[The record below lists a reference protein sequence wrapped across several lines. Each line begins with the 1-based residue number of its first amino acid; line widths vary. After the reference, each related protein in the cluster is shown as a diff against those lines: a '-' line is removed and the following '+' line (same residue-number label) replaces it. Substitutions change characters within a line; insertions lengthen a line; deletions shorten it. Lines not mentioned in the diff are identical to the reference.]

1 MPFSSRSTQALPTL
15 GLCLSLGLLSTAAQ
29 AQSATSPADK
39 DVTQLDRVVVKA
51 EQELKQTLGAS
62 TITAQDIQKSPPA
75 TDVSEIIRTMPG
87 VNLTGNSSSGQRGNN
102 RQIDIRG
109 MGPENTLILIDGKPV
124 SSRGS
129 VRFGWRGERDTRGDT
144 NWVPPEQIERIEVL
158 PGPAAARY
166 GNGAAG
172 GVVNIITKPPADKLS
187 GSVSVYGNL
196 PEHSDEGSTS
206 RTTFSLTGP
215 ISDSLDFRLGG
226 SMANFQGDAYDIN
239 QDHASLRGGSN
250 KGTFPAGREGFK
262 SRDVNGVLS
271 WKPAAGHKIDF
282 EAGYGRQGNIYVGDT
297 QNTNTN
303 DMVKRELG
311 GETNRVYRQAY
322 SITHNGDWNADT
334 HTLSYLQYEQSR
346 NTRLLEGLA
355 GGTEGAFNDPANP
368 KVNDGGYG
376 DIDLRT
382 LTAHTE
388 LNRRLSWGGIEQMG
402 TFGLE
407 WVRQDL
413 EDQASDLAAR
423 NSPSAKM
430 PKVPFAYNP
439 KVHANIYS
447 VFAEDNLYVGDRWT
461 VTPGLRFDHHSIQGS
476 NWSPSLNLSYMV
488 NDQWTV
494 KAGIA
499 RAYKAPNLYQSN
511 AGYLLYSAGNGCWG
525 NAPGGTEGC
534 FLLGNPDLKA
544 ETSINKELGVEFR
557 SPDGLGASLTYFHN
571 DYRDKIEAGR
581 TAIDSFVGSTKLKQN
596 VFQWENIPRAVVQ
609 GIEGN
614 LTWPFAQ
621 DWLWSTNFT
630 YMIESENKETGEH
643 LSTIPEYTINSA
655 LDWSVTSVWS
665 LRAKATV
672 YGEQE
677 GPKYD
682 YYGQPLTGSAT
693 DKIPPYAVFGLSTQY
708 KVNKH
713 LRVTAGVDNVFDKR
727 IFRRG
732 NAIGVNMDNANY
744 IYGAGAYTYNQPG
757 RSFFM
762 EVTSSF

>member
-1 MPFSSRSTQALPTL
+1 MTLSKAQGRALPHIGLLVAL
-15 GLCLSLGLLSTAAQ
+15 GLAAPAG
-29 AQSATSPADK
+29 AQSSDGVA
-39 DVTQLDRVVVKA
+39 QLDRVVVKA
-51 EQELKQTLGAS
+51 EQELKQTPGAS
-62 TITAQDIQKSPPA
+62 TITAADIQKSPPA
-75 TDVSEIIRTMPG
+75 NDVSEIIRTMPG

-144 NWVPPEQIERIEVL
+144 NWVPPEAIERIEVL
-158 PGPAAARY
+158 RGPAAARY

-172 GVVNIITKPPADKLS
+172 GVVNIITKPAPDKLS
-187 GSVSVYGNL
+187 GSVSVYANS
-196 PEHSDEGSTS
+196 PEHSDEGSTA
-206 RTTFSLTGP
+206 RTTFNLAGP
-215 ISDSLDFRLGG
+215 ISDSLDFRLTG
-226 SMANFQGDAYDIN
+226 SAANFQGDAWDIN
-239 QDHASLRGGSN
+239 EGHQSFRGKNNSD
-250 KGTFPAGREGFK
+250 TFPAGREGFK
-262 SRDVNGVLS
+262 NRDLSGVLS

-282 EAGYGRQGNIYVGDT
+282 EASYGREGNIYVGDT
-297 QNTNTN
+297 QNTNT
-303 DMVKRELG
+303 DKTGYVKSSLG
-311 GETNRVYRQAY
+311 GETNRIYRQAY
-322 SITHNGDWNADT
+322 SITHNGDWNSDT
-334 HTLSYLQYEQSR
+334 HTLSYLQYEQTR
-346 NTRLLEGLA
+346 NARILEGLA
-355 GGTEGAFNDPANP
+355 GGTEGLFT
-368 KVNDGGYG
+368 GHEFG
-376 DIDLRT
+376 DINLRT

-388 LNRRLSWGGIEQMG
+388 MNRRLNWGGIDQMG

-413 EDQASDLAAR
+413 EDKASNLASR
-423 NSPSAKM
+423 NPAAPPKM
-430 PKVPFAYNP
+430 PEVPFAYNP

-447 VFAEDNLYVGDRWT
+447 VFAEDNLYIGDHWT
-461 VTPGLRFDHHSIQGS
+461 VTPGLRFDHHSLQGN

-488 NDQWTV
+488 DEQWTV

-511 AGYLLYSAGNGCWG
+511 SGYVLYSAGNGCWG
-525 NAPGGTEGC
+525 NSGATGEPGC
-534 FLLGNPDLKA
+534 FLRGNSDLKA
-544 ETSINKELGVEFR
+544 ETSINKELGIEFR

-581 TAIDSFVGSTKLKQN
+581 APIGSVGANN
-596 VFQWENIPRAVVQ
+596 VYQWENIPRAVVQ
-609 GIEGN
+609 GLEGN
-614 LTWPFAQ
+614 LTWPFAR

-630 YMIESENKETGEH
+630 YMIESKNKETGEH

-655 LDWSVTSVWS
+655 LDWTVTPAWS

-693 DKIPPYAVFGLSTQY
+693 DKIPPCALFGLSTQY

-732 NAIGVNMDNANY
+732 NAIGVNLDKPDNA

-757 RSFFM
+757 RAFFL

>member
-1 MPFSSRSTQALPTL
+1 MSASQVQGRALPPISLLIAL
-15 GLCLSLGLLSTAAQ
+15 GLAAAPAG
-29 AQSATSPADK
+29 AQSADGVA
-39 DVTQLDRVVVKA
+39 QLDRVVVKA
-51 EQELKQTLGAS
+51 EQELKQTPGAS
-62 TITAQDIQKSPPA
+62 TITSEDIQKSPPA

-158 PGPAAARY
+158 RGPAAARY

-172 GVVNIITKPPADKLS
+172 GVVNIITKPAPDTLS
-187 GSVSVYGNL
+187 GSVSVYANA
-196 PEHSDEGSTS
+196 PEHSDEGSTA
-206 RTTFSLTGP
+206 RTTFSLAGP
-215 ISDSLDFRLGG
+215 ISDTLGFRLNG
-226 SMANFQGDAYDIN
+226 SAANFQGDAYDIN
-239 QDHASLRGGSN
+239 EGHESYRGPVGN
-250 KGTFPAGREGFK
+250 VGTFPAGREGFK
-262 SRDVNGVLS
+262 NRDISGVLS
-271 WKPAAGHKIDF
+271 WKPVAGHTIDF
-282 EAGYGRQGNIYVGDT
+282 EASYGRQGNIYVGDT
-297 QNTNTN
+297 QNTNRDKTGYVLAN
-303 DMVKRELG
+303 LG
-311 GETNRVYRQAY
+311 GETNRIYRQAY

-334 HTLSYLQYEQSR
+334 HTLSYLQYEQTR
-346 NTRLLEGLA
+346 NTRTLEGLA
-355 GGTEGAFNDPANP
+355 GGTEGMFAGQEF
-368 KVNDGGYG
+368 G
-376 DIDLRT
+376 DINLRT

-388 LNRRLSWGGIEQMG
+388 LSRRLNWGGIDQMG

-413 EDQASDLAAR
+413 EDYSSDLASR
-423 NSPSAKM
+423 NLPNAKM
-430 PKVPFAYNP
+430 PTVPFAYSP
-439 KVHANIYS
+439 KAHANIYS
-447 VFAEDNLYVGDRWT
+447 VFAEDNLYIGDRWT
-461 VTPGLRFDHHSIQGS
+461 VTPGLRFDHHSLQGN
-476 NWSPSLNLSYMV
+476 NWSPALNLAYMI
-488 NDQWTV
+488 NEQWTV

-511 AGYLLYSAGNGCWG
+511 SGYALYSDGNGCWG
-525 NAPGGTEGC
+525 NTKSGDPAC
-534 FLLGNPDLKA
+534 FLLGNSDLKA
-544 ETSINKELGVEFR
+544 ETSINKELGIEFR

-581 TAIDSFVGSTKLKQN
+581 TPIASFTNSLGKSTG

-630 YMIESENKETGEH
+630 YMIESKNKETGEH
-643 LSTIPEYTINSA
+643 LSTIPEYTINST
-655 LDWSVTSVWS
+655 LDWQVTPAWS

-693 DKIPPYAVFGLSTQY
+693 DKIPPYALFGLSTQY

-713 LRVTAGVDNVFDKR
+713 FRVTAGVDNVFDKR

-732 NAIGVNMDNANY
+732 NAIGVNLGTPNA

-757 RSFFM
+757 RTFFM

>member
-1 MPFSSRSTQALPTL
+1 MSASQVQGRALPPISLLIAL
-15 GLCLSLGLLSTAAQ
+15 GLAAAPAG
-29 AQSATSPADK
+29 AQSADGVA
-39 DVTQLDRVVVKA
+39 QLDRVVVKA
-51 EQELKQTLGAS
+51 EQELKQTPGAS
-62 TITAQDIQKSPPA
+62 TITAEDIQKSPPA

-124 SSRGS
+124 SSRNS

-158 PGPAAARY
+158 RGPAAARY

-172 GVVNIITKPPADKLS
+172 GVVNIITKPAPDTLS
-187 GSVSVYGNL
+187 GSVSVYANA
-196 PEHSDEGSTS
+196 PEHSDEGSTA
-206 RTTFSLTGP
+206 RTTFSLAGP
-215 ISDSLDFRLGG
+215 ISERLDFRLYG
-226 SMANFQGDAYDIN
+226 SAANFQGDAWDIN
-239 QDHASLRGGSN
+239 DGHQSARGGQHKDS
-250 KGTFPAGREGFK
+250 FPAGREGFK
-262 SRDVNGVLS
+262 NRDVNGVLS

-282 EAGYGRQGNIYVGDT
+282 EAGYGRQGNVYVGDT

-311 GETNRVYRQAY
+311 SETNRTYRQAY
-322 SITHNGDWNADT
+322 SLTHSGDWNADT
-334 HTLSYLQYEQSR
+334 HTLSYLQYERTR

-355 GGTEGAFNDPANP
+355 GGTEGAFNDPTNP

-376 DIDLRT
+376 DINLRT

-388 LNRRLSWGGIEQMG
+388 LNRRLNWGGIEQMG

-413 EDQASDLAAR
+413 EDYSSDLKKR
-423 NSPSAKM
+423 NLQAQVPAPEVAYQAKT
-430 PKVPFAYNP
+430 
-439 KVHANIYS
+439 HANIYS
-447 VFAEDNLYVGDRWT
+447 IFAEDNLYIGDHWT
-461 VTPGLRFDHHSIQGS
+461 VTPGLRFDHHSLQGN
-476 NWSPSLNLSYMV
+476 NWSPALNLSYMV

-511 AGYLLYSAGNGCWG
+511 SGYALYSAGNGCWG
-525 NAPGGTEGC
+525 NPAGGGNGC
-534 FLLGNPDLKA
+534 FLMGNPDLKA
-544 ETSINKELGVEFR
+544 ETSLNKELGIEFR
-557 SPDGLGASLTYFHN
+557 SPEGLGASLTYFHN

-581 TAIDSFVGSTKLKQN
+581 SPVSSFVAGGKVQN

-630 YMIESENKETGEH
+630 YMIESKNKDTGEH
-643 LSTIPEYTINSA
+643 LSTIPEYTINST
-655 LDWSVTSVWS
+655 LDWQVTPAWS

-682 YYGQPLTGSAT
+682 YYGHPLTGSAT
-693 DKIPPYAVFGLSTQY
+693 DKIPPYALFGLSTQY

-713 LRVTAGVDNVFDKR
+713 FRVTAGVDNVFDKR
-727 IFRRG
+727 IFRAG
-732 NAIGVNMDNANY
+732 NAIGVNLTGPQSANY
-744 IYGAGAYTYNQPG
+744 IHGAGAYTYNQPG
-757 RSFFM
+757 RTFFM

>member
-1 MPFSSRSTQALPTL
+1 MSASKVQGRALQP
-15 GLCLSLGLLSTAAQ
+15 LGLLIALGLVASPAG
-29 AQSATSPADK
+29 AQSSDG
-39 DVTQLDRVVVKA
+39 VTQLDRVVVKA
-51 EQELKQTLGAS
+51 EQELKQTPGAS
-62 TITAQDIQKSPPA
+62 TITAEDIQKSPPA

-158 PGPAAARY
+158 RGPAAARY

-172 GVVNIITKPPADKLS
+172 GVVNIITKPIADKLT

-196 PEHSDEGSTS
+196 PEHSDEGSTA
-206 RTTFSLTGP
+206 RTTFSLAGP
-215 ISDSLDFRLGG
+215 ISDTLGFRLNG
-226 SMANFQGDAYDIN
+226 SAANFQGDAYDIN
-239 QDHASLRGGSN
+239 EGHESLRKGGN
-250 KGTFPAGREGFK
+250 EGTFPAGREGFK
-262 SRDVNGVLS
+262 NRDVSGVLS

-282 EAGYGRQGNIYVGDT
+282 EASYGRQGNIYVGDT
-297 QNTNTN
+297 QNTNT
-303 DMVKRELG
+303 DKKTGYVKSSLG
-311 GETNRVYRQAY
+311 GETNRIYRQAY
-322 SITHNGDWNADT
+322 SITHSGDWSADT
-334 HTLSYLQYEQSR
+334 HTLSYLQYEQTR
-346 NTRLLEGLA
+346 NTRTLEGLA
-355 GGTEGAFNDPANP
+355 GGTEGLFTGQDF
-368 KVNDGGYG
+368 G

-388 LNRRLSWGGIEQMG
+388 LNRRLDWGGVDQMG

-413 EDQASDLAAR
+413 EDNASDLADR
-423 NSPSAKM
+423 NPAGGKM
-430 PKVPFAYNP
+430 PAVPFSYTP
-439 KVHANIYS
+439 KVHADIFS
-447 VFAEDNLYVGDRWT
+447 VFAEDNLYIGDRWT
-461 VTPGLRFDHHSIQGS
+461 VTPGLRFDHHSLQGN
-476 NWSPSLNLSYMV
+476 NWSPALNLSYMV

-511 AGYLLYSAGNGCWG
+511 SGYVLYSAGNGCWG
-525 NAPGGTEGC
+525 NPPGGTTGC
-534 FLLGNPDLKA
+534 YLLGNSDLKA
-544 ETSINKELGVEFR
+544 ETSINKELGIEFR

-581 TAIDSFVGSTKLKQN
+581 SPAYSFVAGGKPYN

-614 LTWPFAQ
+614 LTWPFEQ

-630 YMIESENKETGEH
+630 YMIESKNKETGEH
-643 LSTIPEYTINSA
+643 LSTIPEYTINST
-655 LDWSVTSVWS
+655 LDWSVTPAWS

-693 DKIPPYAVFGLSTQY
+693 DKIPPYALFGLSTQY

-713 LRVTAGVDNVFDKR
+713 FRVTAGVDNLFDKR

-732 NAIGVNMDNANY
+732 NAIGVNIGTGQD

-757 RSFFM
+757 RTFFM

>member
-1 MPFSSRSTQALPTL
+1 MPPIGLLIAL
-15 GLCLSLGLLSTAAQ
+15 GLAASPAG
-29 AQSATSPADK
+29 AQSSDGVA
-39 DVTQLDRVVVKA
+39 QLDRVVVKA
-51 EQELKQTLGAS
+51 EQELKQTPGAS
-62 TITAQDIQKSPPA
+62 TITSEDIQKSPPA

-158 PGPAAARY
+158 RGPAAARY

-172 GVVNIITKPPADKLS
+172 GVVNIITKPIADKLS
-187 GSVSVYGNL
+187 GSVTAYGNL
-196 PEHSDEGSTS
+196 PEHSDEGSTA

-215 ISDSLDFRLGG
+215 ISDSLGFRLNG

-239 QDHASLRGGSN
+239 EGHASSRGGQN
-250 KGTFPAGREGFK
+250 KDTFPSGREGFK
-262 SRDVNGVLS
+262 NRDINGVLS

-282 EAGYGRQGNIYVGDT
+282 EASYGRQGNIYVGDT
-297 QNTNTN
+297 QNTNSN
-303 DMVKRELG
+303 PMVKRELG

-334 HTLSYLQYEQSR
+334 HTLSYLQYEQTR

-355 GGTEGAFNDPANP
+355 GGTEGAFNDPTNAAV
-368 KVNDGGYG
+368 KDGGYG
-376 DIDLRT
+376 DINLRT

-388 LNRRLSWGGIEQMG
+388 LSRRLNWGGIDQMG

-413 EDQASDLAAR
+413 EDYSSDLASR
-423 NSPSAKM
+423 NLPNSKM
-430 PKVPFAYNP
+430 PKVPFAYSP
-439 KVHANIYS
+439 KAHASIYS
-447 VFAEDNLYVGDRWT
+447 LFAEDNLYIGERWT
-461 VTPGLRFDHHSIQGS
+461 VTPGLRFDHHSLQGN
-476 NWSPSLNLSYMV
+476 NWSPALNLSYMV
-488 NDQWTV
+488 NEQWTV

-511 AGYLLYSAGNGCWG
+511 SGYLLYSAGNGCWG
-525 NAPGGTEGC
+525 NAPGSDNGC
-534 FLLGNPDLKA
+534 FLLGNSDLKA
-544 ETSINKELGVEFR
+544 ETSINKELGIEFR
-557 SPDGLGASLTYFHN
+557 SPEGLGASLTYFHN

-581 TAIDSFVGSTKLKQN
+581 APIDSFTNSIGKYTN

-621 DWLWSTNFT
+621 DWLWSTN
-630 YMIESENKETGEH
+630 
-643 LSTIPEYTINSA
+643 
-655 LDWSVTSVWS
+655 
-665 LRAKATV
+665 
-672 YGEQE
+672 
-677 GPKYD
+677 
-682 YYGQPLTGSAT
+682 
-693 DKIPPYAVFGLSTQY
+693 
-708 KVNKH
+708 
-713 LRVTAGVDNVFDKR
+713 
-727 IFRRG
+727 
-732 NAIGVNMDNANY
+732 
-744 IYGAGAYTYNQPG
+744 
-757 RSFFM
+757 
-762 EVTSSF
+762 

>member
-1 MPFSSRSTQALPTL
+1 MPASKLQGHVLTPL
-15 GLCLSLGLLSTAAQ
+15 GVLMAIGLTSAAPVGAQTADGVA
-29 AQSATSPADK
+29 
-39 DVTQLDRVVVKA
+39 QLDRVVVNA
-51 EQELKQTLGAS
+51 EQELKQTPGAS
-62 TITAQDIQKSPPA
+62 TITAEDIQKSPPA

-144 NWVPPEQIERIEVL
+144 NWVAPELIERIEVL
-158 PGPAAARY
+158 RGPAAARY

-172 GVVNIITKPPADKLS
+172 GVVNIITKSAPDTLT
-187 GSVSVYGNL
+187 GSLTVYGNA
-196 PEHSDEGSTS
+196 PQHSDEGSTA
-206 RTTFSLTGP
+206 RTTFSLAGP
-215 ISDSLDFRLGG
+215 ISDRLSFRLSG
-226 SMANFQGDAYDIN
+226 SAANFQGDAWDIN
-239 QDHASLRGGSN
+239 DGHQSTRGGQHA
-250 KGTFPAGREGFK
+250 GTFPAGREGFK
-262 SRDVNGVLS
+262 NRDIDGVFS
-271 WKPAAGHKIDF
+271 WKPAAGHTIDF
-282 EAGYGRQGNIYVGDT
+282 GASYGRQGNIYVGDT

-303 DMVKRELG
+303 PTVKSQLG

-322 SITHNGDWNADT
+322 SITHRGAWNAET
-334 HTLSYLQYEQSR
+334 NTLSYLQYEQTR
-346 NTRLLEGLA
+346 NTRVLEGLA
-355 GGTEGAFNDPANP
+355 GGTEGIFAGNDF
-368 KVNDGGYG
+368 G

-388 LNRRLSWGGIEQMG
+388 LNRRLNWGGIDQMG

-413 EDQASDLAAR
+413 EDQSSDLMQRNPVRVPAPLAA
-423 NSPSAKM
+423 
-430 PKVPFAYNP
+430 YQP

-447 VFAEDNLYVGDRWT
+447 VFAEDNLYIGDHWT
-461 VTPGLRFDHHSIQGS
+461 VTPGLRFDHHSIQGT
-476 NWSPSLNLSYMV
+476 NWSPALNLAYLL

-511 AGYLLYSAGNGCWG
+511 SGYALYSAGNGCWG
-525 NAPGGTEGC
+525 NPPGGGDGC
-534 FLLGNPDLKA
+534 FLMGNSDLQA
-544 ETSINKELGVEFR
+544 ETSLNKELGVEFR
-557 SPDGLGASLTYFHN
+557 SAGGLGASLTYFHN
-571 DYRDKIEAGR
+571 DYRNKIEAGR
-581 TAIDSFVGSTKLKQN
+581 TPVSSFGVGGQNQN

-614 LTWPFAQ
+614 LTWPLAQ

-630 YMIESENKETGEH
+630 YMIESENKDTGEH
-643 LSTIPEYTINSA
+643 LSTIPKYTVNST
-655 LDWSVTSVWS
+655 LDWSVTPAWS
-665 LRAKATV
+665 LRAKLTV

-693 DKIPPYAVFGLSTQY
+693 DTIPPYALFGLSTQY
-708 KVNKH
+708 AVNKH
-713 LRVTAGVDNVFDKR
+713 FRITAGVDNVFDKR
-727 IFRRG
+727 IYRAG
-732 NAIGVNMDNANY
+732 NAIGVNLTTPNY

-757 RSFFM
+757 RTFFM

>member
-1 MPFSSRSTQALPTL
+1 MSAAKHPAHALTPL
-15 GLCLSLGLLSTAAQ
+15 SVLIAIGLASAPAAAQ
-29 AQSATSPADK
+29 NTDA
-39 DVTQLDRVVVKA
+39 VTQLDRVVVKA
-51 EQELKQTLGAS
+51 EQELKQTPGAS
-62 TITAQDIQKSPPA
+62 TITAEDIQKSPPA

-144 NWVPPEQIERIEVL
+144 NWVPPELIERIEVL
-158 PGPAAARY
+158 RGPAAARY

-172 GVVNIITKPPADKLS
+172 GVVNIITKPASDTLT
-187 GSVSVYGNL
+187 GSVSVYANA
-196 PEHSDEGSTS
+196 PQHSDEGSTA
-206 RTTFSLTGP
+206 RTTFSLAGP
-215 ISDSLDFRLGG
+215 ISDRLDFRLTG
-226 SMANFQGDAYDIN
+226 SAANFQGDAYDIN
-239 QDHASLRGGSN
+239 EGHQSARGGQH
-250 KGTFPAGREGFK
+250 KDTFPAGREGYK
-262 SRDVNGVLS
+262 NRDVAGVLS
-271 WKPAAGHKIDF
+271 WKPVAGHTVDF
-282 EAGYGRQGNIYVGDT
+282 EASYGRQGNIYVGDT

-311 GETNRVYRQAY
+311 SETNRIYRQAY

-334 HTLSYLQYEQSR
+334 QTLSYLQYERTR
-346 NTRLLEGLA
+346 NSRLLEGLA
-355 GGTEGAFNDPANP
+355 GGTEGAFNDPA

-376 DIDLRT
+376 DINLRT

-388 LNRRLSWGGIEQMG
+388 LNRRLNWGGIDQMG

-413 EDQASDLAAR
+413 EDKASDLSQR
-423 NSPSAKM
+423 NPSGPGSKN
-430 PKVPFAYNP
+430 PVVPFAYAP

-447 VFAEDNLYVGDRWT
+447 VFAEDNLYIGDAWT
-461 VTPGLRFDHHSIQGS
+461 VTPGLRYDYHSLQGS

-488 NDQWTV
+488 NEQWTV

-511 AGYLLYSAGNGCWG
+511 SGYALYSAGNGCWG
-525 NAPGGTEGC
+525 NSGATGERGC
-534 FLLGNPDLKA
+534 FLLGNSDLKA
-544 ETSINKELGVEFR
+544 ETSINKELGIEFR

-581 TAIDSFVGSTKLKQN
+581 TPIGVVGSN
-596 VFQWENIPRAVVQ
+596 NIFQWQNIPRAVVQ

-643 LSTIPEYTINSA
+643 LSTIPEYTINST
-655 LDWSVTSVWS
+655 LDWAVTHAWS
-665 LRAKATV
+665 LRAKVTV

-693 DKIPPYAVFGLSTQY
+693 DKISPYAIFGLSTQY
-708 KVNKH
+708 AVNKH
-713 LRVTAGVDNVFDKR
+713 LRFTAGVDNVFDKR
-727 IFRRG
+727 LFRAG
-732 NAIGVNMDNANY
+732 NAIGVNLTGPQSAHY

-757 RSFFM
+757 RTFFM

>member
-1 MPFSSRSTQALPTL
+1 MSASQVQGRALPPISLLIAL
-15 GLCLSLGLLSTAAQ
+15 GLAAAPAG
-29 AQSATSPADK
+29 AQSADGVA
-39 DVTQLDRVVVKA
+39 QLDRVVVKA
-51 EQELKQTLGAS
+51 EQELKQTPGAS
-62 TITAQDIQKSPPA
+62 TITAEDIQKSPPA

-124 SSRGS
+124 SSRNS

-158 PGPAAARY
+158 RGPAAARY

-172 GVVNIITKPPADKLS
+172 GVVNIITKPAPDTLS
-187 GSVSVYGNL
+187 GSVSVYANA
-196 PEHSDEGSTS
+196 PEHSDEGSTA
-206 RTTFSLTGP
+206 RTTFSLAGP
-215 ISDSLDFRLGG
+215 ISERLDFRLYG
-226 SMANFQGDAYDIN
+226 SAANFQGDAYDIN
-239 QDHASLRGGSN
+239 KGHQSERGTHASVA
-250 KGTFPAGREGFK
+250 GTFPAGREGFK
-262 SRDVNGVLS
+262 NRDVDGVLS
-271 WKPAAGHKIDF
+271 WKPVAGHKIDF
-282 EAGYGRQGNIYVGDT
+282 EASYGRQGNIYVGDT

-303 DMVKRELG
+303 DYVNPQLG
-311 GETNRVYRQAY
+311 GETNRIYRQAY

-334 HTLSYLQYEQSR
+334 HTLSYLQYEQTR

-355 GGTEGAFNDPANP
+355 GGTEGIFNDPDAATG
-368 KVNDGGYG
+368 VGGYG
-376 DIDLRT
+376 DINLRT

-388 LNRRLSWGGIEQMG
+388 LNRRLNWGGIDQMG
-402 TFGLE
+402 TLGLE

-413 EDQASDLAAR
+413 EDFSSNLTAR
-423 NSPSAKM
+423 NKPGGSM
-430 PKVPFAYNP
+430 PQVPFAYVP
-439 KVHANIYS
+439 KTHANIYS
-447 VFAEDNLYVGDRWT
+447 VFAEDNLYIGDRWT
-461 VTPGLRFDHHSIQGS
+461 VTPGLRFDHHSLQGN
-476 NWSPSLNLSYMV
+476 NWSPALNLSYMV
-488 NDQWTV
+488 NEQWTV

-511 AGYLLYSAGNGCWG
+511 SGYVLYSAGNGCWG
-525 NAPGGTEGC
+525 NPPGGTTGC
-534 FLLGNPDLKA
+534 YLLGNSDLKA
-544 ETSINKELGVEFR
+544 ETSINKELGIEFR

-571 DYRDKIEAGR
+571 DYRDKIEAGHSP
-581 TAIDSFVGSTKLKQN
+581 AYSFVAGGKPYN

-630 YMIESENKETGEH
+630 YMIESKNKETGEH
-643 LSTIPEYTINSA
+643 LSTIPEYTVNST
-655 LDWSVTSVWS
+655 LDWSVTPAWS

-693 DKIPPYAVFGLSTQY
+693 DKVPHYALFGLSTQY

-713 LRVTAGVDNVFDKR
+713 FRVTAGVDNLFDKR

-732 NAIGVNMDNANY
+732 NAIGVNLGKVNE
-744 IYGAGAYTYNQPG
+744 IQGAGAYTYNQPG
-757 RSFFM
+757 RTFFM

>member
-1 MPFSSRSTQALPTL
+1 MSASKVQGRALPPIGLLIAL
-15 GLCLSLGLLSTAAQ
+15 GLAASPAG
-29 AQSATSPADK
+29 AQSSDGVA
-39 DVTQLDRVVVKA
+39 QLDRVVVKA
-51 EQELKQTLGAS
+51 EQELKQTPGAS
-62 TITAQDIQKSPPA
+62 TITSEDIQKSPPA

-158 PGPAAARY
+158 RGPAAARY

-172 GVVNIITKPPADKLS
+172 GVVNIITKPIADKLS
-187 GSVSVYGNL
+187 GSVTAYGNL
-196 PEHSDEGSTS
+196 PEHSDEGSTA

-215 ISDSLDFRLGG
+215 ISDSLGFRLNG

-239 QDHASLRGGSN
+239 EGHASSRGGQN
-250 KGTFPAGREGFK
+250 KDTFPSGREGFK
-262 SRDVNGVLS
+262 NRDINGVLS

-282 EAGYGRQGNIYVGDT
+282 EASYGRQGNIYVGDT
-297 QNTNTN
+297 QNTNSN
-303 DMVKRELG
+303 PMVKRELG

-334 HTLSYLQYEQSR
+334 HTLSYLQYEQTR

-355 GGTEGAFNDPANP
+355 GGTEGAFNDPTNAAV
-368 KVNDGGYG
+368 KDGGYG
-376 DIDLRT
+376 DINLRT

-388 LNRRLSWGGIEQMG
+388 LSRRLNWGGIDQMG

-413 EDQASDLAAR
+413 EDYSSDLASR
-423 NSPSAKM
+423 NLPNSKM
-430 PKVPFAYNP
+430 PKVPFAYSP
-439 KVHANIYS
+439 KAHASIYS
-447 VFAEDNLYVGDRWT
+447 LFAEDNLYIGERWT
-461 VTPGLRFDHHSIQGS
+461 VTPGLRFDHHSLQGN
-476 NWSPSLNLSYMV
+476 NWSPALNLSYMV
-488 NDQWTV
+488 NEQWTV

-511 AGYLLYSAGNGCWG
+511 SGYLLYSAGNGCWG
-525 NAPGGTEGC
+525 NAPGSDNGC
-534 FLLGNPDLKA
+534 FLLGNSDLKA
-544 ETSINKELGVEFR
+544 ETSINKELGIEFR
-557 SPDGLGASLTYFHN
+557 SPEGLGASLTYFHN

-581 TAIDSFVGSTKLKQN
+581 APIDSFTNSIGKYTN

-630 YMIESENKETGEH
+630 YMIESKNKETGEH
-643 LSTIPEYTINSA
+643 LSTIPEYTVNST
-655 LDWSVTSVWS
+655 LDWSVTPAWS
-665 LRAKATV
+665 LRA
-672 YGEQE
+672 
-677 GPKYD
+677 
-682 YYGQPLTGSAT
+682 
-693 DKIPPYAVFGLSTQY
+693 
-708 KVNKH
+708 
-713 LRVTAGVDNVFDKR
+713 
-727 IFRRG
+727 
-732 NAIGVNMDNANY
+732 
-744 IYGAGAYTYNQPG
+744 
-757 RSFFM
+757 
-762 EVTSSF
+762 

>member
-1 MPFSSRSTQALPTL
+1 MFVSKVQGRALPPVGLLIAL
-15 GLCLSLGLLSTAAQ
+15 GLAAAPAG
-29 AQSATSPADK
+29 AQSSS

-51 EQELKQTLGAS
+51 EQELKQTPGAS
-62 TITAQDIQKSPPA
+62 TITAGDIQKSPPA

-144 NWVPPEQIERIEVL
+144 NWVPPELIERIEVL
-158 PGPAAARY
+158 RGPAAARY

-172 GVVNIITKPPADKLS
+172 GVVNIITKPAADRLS
-187 GSVSVYGNL
+187 GSVSVYANA
-196 PEHSDEGSTS
+196 PEHSDEGATA

-215 ISDSLDFRLGG
+215 IADRLDFRLSG
-226 SMANFQGDAYDIN
+226 SAANFQGDAWDIN
-239 QDHASLRGGSN
+239 DGHQSLRLGGN
-250 KGTFPAGREGFK
+250 KGTFPAGREGYK
-262 SRDVNGVLS
+262 HRDINGVLS
-271 WKPAAGHKIDF
+271 WKPAAGHRIAF

-297 QNTNTN
+297 QNTNLDKKTGY
-303 DMVKRELG
+303 VKGALG
-311 GETNRVYRQAY
+311 GETNRIYRQTYA
-322 SITHNGDWNADT
+322 ITHAGDWNPAT
-334 HTLSYLQYEQSR
+334 HTLSYLQYEQTR
-346 NTRLLEGLA
+346 NTRTLEGLA
-355 GGTEGAFNDPANP
+355 GGTEGLFS
-368 KVNDGGYG
+368 GREFG
-376 DIDLRT
+376 DINLRT

-388 LNRRLSWGGIEQMG
+388 LNRRLDWGGIDQMG
-402 TFGLE
+402 TVGLE

-413 EDQASDLAAR
+413 EDYSSDLAAR
-423 NSPSAKM
+423 NHPSGKM
-430 PKVPFAYNP
+430 PAVPFAYAP
-439 KVHANIYS
+439 KAHATIYS
-447 VFAEDNLYVGDRWT
+447 VFVEDNLYIGDRWT
-461 VTPGLRFDHHSIQGS
+461 VTPGLRFDHHSLQGN
-476 NWSPSLNLSYMV
+476 NWSPALNLSYMV

-511 AGYLLYSAGNGCWG
+511 PGYALYSDGNGCWG
-525 NAPGGTEGC
+525 NTKSGDPAC
-534 FLLGNPDLKA
+534 FLLGNADLKA
-544 ETSINKELGVEFR
+544 ETSLNKELGIEFR

-581 TAIDSFVGSTKLKQN
+581 TPVAQFANSLGKSTS

-621 DWLWSTNFT
+621 DWMWSTNFT
-630 YMIESENKETGEH
+630 YMIESKNKETGEH
-643 LSTIPEYTINSA
+643 LSTIPEYTINST
-655 LDWSVTSVWS
+655 LDWQVTPAWS

-682 YYGQPLTGSAT
+682 YYGQRLTGSAT
-693 DKIPPYAVFGLSTQY
+693 DKIPPYALFGLSTQY
-708 KVNKH
+708 KVNQH
-713 LRVTAGVDNVFDKR
+713 LRVTAGVDNLFDKR

-732 NAIGVNMDNANY
+732 NAIGVNLGTPNA

-757 RSFFM
+757 RTFFM

>member
-1 MPFSSRSTQALPTL
+1 MTDLKVKGLALSP
-15 GLCLSLGLLSTAAQ
+15 LGLLMALGL
-29 AQSATSPADK
+29 ATSPVVAQQADP
-39 DVTQLDRVVVKA
+39 VTQLDRVIVNA
-51 EQELKQTLGAS
+51 EQELKQTPGAS
-62 TITAQDIQKSPPA
+62 TITAADIQKSPPA
-75 TDVSEIIRTMPG
+75 TDVSDIIRTMPG

-144 NWVPPEQIERIEVL
+144 NWVPPEQIERIDVL
-158 PGPAAARY
+158 RGPAAARY

-172 GVVNIITKPPADKLS
+172 GVVNIITKPSTDKLS

-196 PEHSDEGSTS
+196 PQHGDEGSTA
-206 RTTFSLTGP
+206 RTTFGLSGP
-215 ISDSLDFRLGG
+215 ITDSLDFRLSG

-239 QDHASLRGGSN
+239 KNHASARGGN
-250 KGTFPAGREGFK
+250 NAGTFPSGREGFK
-262 SRDVNGVLS
+262 NRDISGVLS
-271 WKPAAGHKIDF
+271 WKPVAGHKIDF
-282 EAGYGRQGNIYVGDT
+282 EASYGREGNIYVGDT

-311 GETNRVYRQAY
+311 GETNRIYRQAY
-322 SITHNGDWNADT
+322 SITHNGDWNPGT
-334 HTLSYLQYEQSR
+334 HTLSYLQYEQTR

-355 GGTEGAFNDPANP
+355 GGTEGAFNDPTNP

-376 DIDLRT
+376 DINLRT

-388 LNRRLSWGGIEQMG
+388 LNRRLNWGGIDQMG

-413 EDQASDLAAR
+413 EDYSSDLKQR
-423 NSPSAKM
+423 NSMAQVPAPLVAYQ
-430 PKVPFAYNP
+430 PKA
-439 KVHANIYS
+439 HANIYS
-447 VFAEDNLYVGDRWT
+447 VFAEDNLYVGDSWT
-461 VTPGLRFDHHSIQGS
+461 VTPGLRLDHHSLQGN
-476 NWSPSLNLSYMV
+476 NWSPSLNLSYLV
-488 NDQWTV
+488 NDEWTV

-511 AGYLLYSAGNGCWG
+511 SGYALYSAGNGCWG
-525 NAPGGTEGC
+525 NPSGGGNGC
-534 FLLGNPDLKA
+534 FLMGNSDLKA
-544 ETSINKELGVEFR
+544 ETSINKELGVEYR

-581 TAIDSFVGSTKLKQN
+581 SPVSSFVVGGKAQN

-609 GIEGN
+609 GLEGN

-630 YMIESENKETGEH
+630 YMIESKNKETGEH
-643 LSTIPEYTINSA
+643 LSTIPEYTINST
-655 LDWSVTSVWS
+655 LDWSVSPAWS
-665 LRAKATV
+665 LRAKATI

-682 YYGQPLTGSAT
+682 YYGQPLTDSAT
-693 DKIPPYAVFGLSTQY
+693 DKVPPYALFGLSTQY

-713 LRVTAGVDNVFDKR
+713 WRVTAGVDNMFDKR

-732 NAIGVNMDNANY
+732 NAIGVNLTGPQAAHY

-757 RSFFM
+757 RAFFM

>member
-1 MPFSSRSTQALPTL
+1 MSASKVQGRALQP
-15 GLCLSLGLLSTAAQ
+15 LGLLIVLGLVASPAG
-29 AQSATSPADK
+29 AQSSDG
-39 DVTQLDRVVVKA
+39 VTQLDRVVVKA
-51 EQELKQTLGAS
+51 EQELKQTPGAS
-62 TITAQDIQKSPPA
+62 TITAEDIQKSPPA

-158 PGPAAARY
+158 RGPAAARY

-172 GVVNIITKPPADKLS
+172 GVVNIITKPIADKLT

-196 PEHSDEGSTS
+196 PEHSDEGSTA
-206 RTTFSLTGP
+206 RTTFSLAGP
-215 ISDSLDFRLGG
+215 ISDTLGFRLNG
-226 SMANFQGDAYDIN
+226 SAANFQGDAYDIN
-239 QDHASLRGGSN
+239 EGHESLRKGGN
-250 KGTFPAGREGFK
+250 EGTFPAGREGFK
-262 SRDVNGVLS
+262 NRDVSGVLS

-282 EAGYGRQGNIYVGDT
+282 EASYGRQGNIYVGDT
-297 QNTNTN
+297 QNTNT
-303 DMVKRELG
+303 DKKTGYVKSSLG
-311 GETNRVYRQAY
+311 GETNRIYRQAY
-322 SITHNGDWNADT
+322 SITHSGDWSADT
-334 HTLSYLQYEQSR
+334 HTLSYLQYEQTR
-346 NTRLLEGLA
+346 NTRTLEGLA
-355 GGTEGAFNDPANP
+355 GGTEGLFTGQDF
-368 KVNDGGYG
+368 G

-388 LNRRLSWGGIEQMG
+388 LNRRLDWGGVDQMG

-413 EDQASDLAAR
+413 EDNASDLADR
-423 NSPSAKM
+423 NPAGGKM
-430 PKVPFAYNP
+430 PAVPFSYTP
-439 KVHANIYS
+439 KVHADIFS
-447 VFAEDNLYVGDRWT
+447 VFAEDNLYIGDRWT
-461 VTPGLRFDHHSIQGS
+461 VTPGLRFDHHSLQGN
-476 NWSPSLNLSYMV
+476 NWSPALNLSYMV

-511 AGYLLYSAGNGCWG
+511 SGYVLYSAGNGCWG
-525 NAPGGTEGC
+525 NPPGGTTGC
-534 FLLGNPDLKA
+534 YLLGNSDLKA
-544 ETSINKELGVEFR
+544 ETSINKELGIEFR

-581 TAIDSFVGSTKLKQN
+581 SPAYSFVAGGKPYN

-614 LTWPFAQ
+614 LTWPFEQ

-630 YMIESENKETGEH
+630 YMIESKNKETGEH
-643 LSTIPEYTINSA
+643 LSTIPEYTINST
-655 LDWSVTSVWS
+655 LDWSVTPAWS

-693 DKIPPYAVFGLSTQY
+693 DKIPPYALFGLSTQY

-713 LRVTAGVDNVFDKR
+713 FRVTAGVDNLFDKR

-732 NAIGVNMDNANY
+732 NAIGVNIGTGQD

-757 RSFFM
+757 RTFFM

>member
-1 MPFSSRSTQALPTL
+1 MSVSKVQGRALPSIGLLITL
-15 GLCLSLGLLSTAAQ
+15 GLIAAPAG
-29 AQSATSPADK
+29 AQSAGS
-39 DVTQLDRVVVKA
+39 VTQLDRVVVKA
-51 EQELKQTLGAS
+51 EQELKQTPGAS
-62 TITAQDIQKSPPA
+62 TITAEDIQKSPPA

-158 PGPAAARY
+158 RGPAAARY
-166 GNGAAG
+166 GNGSAG
-172 GVVNIITKPPADKLS
+172 GVVNIITKPIADTLT
-187 GSVSVYGNL
+187 GSITAYGNL
-196 PEHSDEGSTS
+196 PQHSDEGSTA
-206 RTTFSLTGP
+206 RTTFSLAGP
-215 ISDSLDFRLGG
+215 ISDTLGFRLNG

-239 QDHASLRGGSN
+239 EDHASLRGGGN
-250 KGTFPAGREGFK
+250 KDTFPAGREGFK
-262 SRDVNGVLS
+262 NRDVNGVLS

-282 EAGYGRQGNIYVGDT
+282 EASYGRQGNIYVGDT

-303 DMVKRELG
+303 PMVKRELG

-322 SITHNGDWNADT
+322 SITHDGDWNADT
-334 HTLSYLQYEQSR
+334 HTLSYLQYEQTR

-355 GGTEGAFNDPANP
+355 GGTEGAFNDPTNAAV
-368 KVNDGGYG
+368 KDGGYG
-376 DIDLRT
+376 DINLRT

-388 LNRRLSWGGIEQMG
+388 LSRRLNWGGIDQMG

-413 EDQASDLAAR
+413 EDYSSDLKKR
-423 NSPSAKM
+423 NIQAQVPAPLATYQ
-430 PKVPFAYNP
+430 PKA
-439 KVHANIYS
+439 HANIYS
-447 VFAEDNLYVGDRWT
+447 VFAEDNLYIGDHWT
-461 VTPGLRFDHHSIQGS
+461 VTPGLRFDHHSIQGN
-476 NWSPSLNLSYMV
+476 NWSPALNLSYMV
-488 NDQWTV
+488 NEQWTV

-511 AGYLLYSAGNGCWG
+511 SGYALYSAGNGCWG
-525 NAPGGTEGC
+525 NPPGGGDGC
-534 FLLGNPDLKA
+534 FLMGNSDLKA
-544 ETSINKELGVEFR
+544 ETSLNKELGIEFR

-581 TAIDSFVGSTKLKQN
+581 SPVSSFVAGGKTQN

-609 GIEGN
+609 GLEGN

-630 YMIESENKETGEH
+630 YMIESKNKETGEH
-643 LSTIPEYTINSA
+643 LSTIPEYTINST
-655 LDWSVTSVWS
+655 LDWSVTPAWS

-682 YYGQPLTGSAT
+682 YYGDPLTGSAT
-693 DKIPPYAVFGLSTQY
+693 DKISPYALFGLSTQY

-713 LRVTAGVDNVFDKR
+713 FRVTAGVDNVFDKR
-727 IFRRG
+727 IFRAG
-732 NAIGVNMDNANY
+732 NAIGVNLTTPNY

-757 RSFFM
+757 RTFFM

>member
-1 MPFSSRSTQALPTL
+1 MSASKVQGRALPPIGLLIAL
-15 GLCLSLGLLSTAAQ
+15 GLAASPAG
-29 AQSATSPADK
+29 AQSSDGVA
-39 DVTQLDRVVVKA
+39 QLDRVVVKA
-51 EQELKQTLGAS
+51 EQELKQTPGAS
-62 TITAQDIQKSPPA
+62 TITSEDIQKSPPA

-158 PGPAAARY
+158 RGPAAARY

-172 GVVNIITKPPADKLS
+172 GVVNIITKPIADKLS
-187 GSVSVYGNL
+187 GSVTAYGNL
-196 PEHSDEGSTS
+196 PEHSDEGSTA

-215 ISDSLDFRLGG
+215 ISDSLGFRLNG

-239 QDHASLRGGSN
+239 EGHASSRGGQN
-250 KGTFPAGREGFK
+250 KDTFPSGREGFK
-262 SRDVNGVLS
+262 NRDINGVLS

-282 EAGYGRQGNIYVGDT
+282 EASYGRQGNIYVGDT
-297 QNTNTN
+297 QNTNSN
-303 DMVKRELG
+303 PMVKRELG

-334 HTLSYLQYEQSR
+334 HTLSYLQYEQTR

-355 GGTEGAFNDPANP
+355 GGTEGAFNDPTNAAV
-368 KVNDGGYG
+368 KDGGYG
-376 DIDLRT
+376 DINLRT

-388 LNRRLSWGGIEQMG
+388 LSRRLNWGGIDQMG

-413 EDQASDLAAR
+413 EDYSSDLASR
-423 NSPSAKM
+423 NLPNSKM
-430 PKVPFAYNP
+430 PKVPFAYSP
-439 KVHANIYS
+439 KAHASIYS
-447 VFAEDNLYVGDRWT
+447 LFAEDNLYIGERWT
-461 VTPGLRFDHHSIQGS
+461 VTPGLRFDHHSLQGN
-476 NWSPSLNLSYMV
+476 NWSPALNLSYMV
-488 NDQWTV
+488 NEQWTV

-511 AGYLLYSAGNGCWG
+511 SGYLLYSAGNGCWG
-525 NAPGGTEGC
+525 NAPGSDNGC
-534 FLLGNPDLKA
+534 FLLGNSDLKA
-544 ETSINKELGVEFR
+544 ETSINKELGIEFR
-557 SPDGLGASLTYFHN
+557 SPEGLGASLTYFHN

-581 TAIDSFVGSTKLKQN
+581 APIDSFTNSIGKYTN

-630 YMIESENKETGEH
+630 YMIESKNKETGEH
-643 LSTIPEYTINSA
+643 LSTIPEYTVNST
-655 LDWSVTSVWS
+655 LDWSVTPAWS
-665 LRAKATV
+665 LLAKATV
-672 YGEQE
+672 DGEQ
-677 GPKYD
+677 
-682 YYGQPLTGSAT
+682 
-693 DKIPPYAVFGLSTQY
+693 
-708 KVNKH
+708 
-713 LRVTAGVDNVFDKR
+713 
-727 IFRRG
+727 
-732 NAIGVNMDNANY
+732 
-744 IYGAGAYTYNQPG
+744 
-757 RSFFM
+757 
-762 EVTSSF
+762 

>member
-1 MPFSSRSTQALPTL
+1 MSVSKLQGCALPP
-15 GLCLSLGLLSTAAQ
+15 LGLLIALGLATAPAG
-29 AQSATSPADK
+29 AQSSDGVA
-39 DVTQLDRVVVKA
+39 QLDRVVVKA
-51 EQELKQTLGAS
+51 EQELKQTPGAS
-62 TITAQDIQKSPPA
+62 TITAEDIQKSPPA

-158 PGPAAARY
+158 RGPAAARY

-172 GVVNIITKPPADKLS
+172 GVVNIITKPVADTLT
-187 GSVSVYGNL
+187 GSVTVYGNL
-196 PEHSDEGSTS
+196 PEHGDEGSTS
-206 RTTFSLTGP
+206 RTTFSLAGP
-215 ISDSLDFRLGG
+215 ISDTLGFRLNG
-226 SMANFQGDAYDIN
+226 SAANFQGDAYDIN
-239 QDHASLRGGSN
+239 QDHASLRGGGN

-262 SRDVNGVLS
+262 NRDMNGVLS
-271 WKPAAGHKIDF
+271 WKPTAGHQFDF
-282 EAGYGRQGNIYVGDT
+282 EASYGRQGNIYVGDT

-303 DMVKRELG
+303 PMVKRELG

-334 HTLSYLQYEQSR
+334 HTLSYLQYEQTR

-355 GGTEGAFNDPANP
+355 GGTEGAFNDPTNAAV
-368 KVNDGGYG
+368 KDGGYG
-376 DIDLRT
+376 DINLRT

-388 LNRRLSWGGIEQMG
+388 LSRRLDWGGIDQMG

-413 EDQASDLAAR
+413 EDYSSDLASR
-423 NSPSAKM
+423 NIPSAKM

-439 KVHANIYS
+439 KAHANIYS
-447 VFAEDNLYVGDRWT
+447 VFAEDNLYIGDHWT
-461 VTPGLRFDHHSIQGS
+461 VTPGLRFDHHSLQGS

-488 NDQWTV
+488 NEQWTV

-525 NAPGGTEGC
+525 NPPGGTEGC
-534 FLLGNPDLKA
+534 FLLGNSDLKA
-544 ETSINKELGVEFR
+544 ETSINKELGIEFR

-581 TAIDSFVGSTKLKQN
+581 TPIDSFVGSTKFKQN

-630 YMIESENKETGEH
+630 YMIESKNKDTGEH
-643 LSTIPEYTINSA
+643 LSTIPEYTVNST
-655 LDWSVTSVWS
+655 LDWSVTPAWS

-713 LRVTAGVDNVFDKR
+713 LRVTAGVDNLFDKR

-757 RSFFM
+757 RTFFM

>member
-1 MPFSSRSTQALPTL
+1 
-15 GLCLSLGLLSTAAQ
+15 
-29 AQSATSPADK
+29 
-39 DVTQLDRVVVKA
+39 
-51 EQELKQTLGAS
+51 
-62 TITAQDIQKSPPA
+62 
-75 TDVSEIIRTMPG
+75 
-87 VNLTGNSSSGQRGNN
+87 
-102 RQIDIRG
+102 
-109 MGPENTLILIDGKPV
+109 
-124 SSRGS
+124 
-129 VRFGWRGERDTRGDT
+129 
-144 NWVPPEQIERIEVL
+144 
-158 PGPAAARY
+158 
-166 GNGAAG
+166 
-172 GVVNIITKPPADKLS
+172 
-187 GSVSVYGNL
+187 
-196 PEHSDEGSTS
+196 
-206 RTTFSLTGP
+206 
-215 ISDSLDFRLGG
+215 
-226 SMANFQGDAYDIN
+226 
-239 QDHASLRGGSN
+239 
-250 KGTFPAGREGFK
+250 
-262 SRDVNGVLS
+262 VLS

-311 GETNRVYRQAY
+311 GETNRIYRQAY
-322 SITHNGDWNADT
+322 SITHNGDWNAGT
-334 HTLSYLQYEQSR
+334 HTLSYLQYEQTR

-355 GGTEGAFNDPANP
+355 GGTEGAFNDPTNP

-376 DIDLRT
+376 DINLRT

-388 LNRRLSWGGIEQMG
+388 LSRRLNWGGIDQMG

-413 EDQASDLAAR
+413 EDYSSDLKKRNPQAQVPTPQAAYQPR
-423 NSPSAKM
+423 T
-430 PKVPFAYNP
+430 
-439 KVHANIYS
+439 HANIYS
-447 VFAEDNLYVGDRWT
+447 VFAEDNLYIGDHWT
-461 VTPGLRFDHHSIQGS
+461 VTPGLRFDHHSIQGN
-476 NWSPSLNLSYMV
+476 NWSPALNLSYMV

-511 AGYLLYSAGNGCWG
+511 SGYALYSAGNGCWG
-525 NAPGGTEGC
+525 NPAGGGNGC
-534 FLLGNPDLKA
+534 FLMGNPDLKA
-544 ETSINKELGVEFR
+544 ETSINKELGIEFR

-581 TAIDSFVGSTKLKQN
+581 SPVSSFVAGGKTQN

-630 YMIESENKETGEH
+630 YMIESENKDTGEH
-643 LSTIPEYTINSA
+643 LSTIPEYTINST
-655 LDWSVTSVWS
+655 LDWQVTPAWS

-693 DKIPPYAVFGLSTQY
+693 DKIPPYALFGLSTQY

-732 NAIGVNMDNANY
+732 NAIGVNLTGPQSANY
-744 IYGAGAYTYNQPG
+744 IQGAGAYTYNQPG
-757 RSFFM
+757 RTFFM

>member
-1 MPFSSRSTQALPTL
+1 MSVSQVQGRAVLTPIGLFIAL
-15 GLCLSLGLLSTAAQ
+15 GLASATAD
-29 AQSATSPADK
+29 AQSSGGVA
-39 DVTQLDRVVVKA
+39 QLDRVVVKA
-51 EQELKQTLGAS
+51 EQALKQTPGAS
-62 TITAQDIQKSPPA
+62 TITAEDIRKSPPA

-158 PGPAAARY
+158 RGPAAARY

-172 GVVNIITKPPADKLS
+172 GVVNIITKPASDRLT
-187 GSVSVYGNL
+187 GSVSLYANA
-196 PEHSDEGSTS
+196 PEHSDEGSTA
-206 RTTFSLTGP
+206 RTTFSLAGP
-215 ISDSLDFRLGG
+215 VSDSLDFRLWGG
-226 SMANFQGDAYDIN
+226 AANFQGDAYDIN
-239 QDHASLRGGSN
+239 QGHESARGGSN
-250 KGTFPAGREGFK
+250 QGTFPAGREGFK
-262 SRDVNGVLS
+262 NRDVNGVLS
-271 WKPAAGHKIDF
+271 WKPAAGHTIDF
-282 EAGYGRQGNIYVGDT
+282 EAGYGRQGNLYVGDT

-311 GETNRVYRQAY
+311 GETNRVYRQTY
-322 SITHNGDWNADT
+322 SITHQGDWNADT
-334 HTLSYLQYEQSR
+334 HTLSYLQYEQTR

-355 GGTEGAFNDPANP
+355 GGTEGAFNDPTNP
-368 KVNDGGYG
+368 KVDDGGYG
-376 DIDLRT
+376 DINLRT

-388 LNRRLSWGGIEQMG
+388 LSRRLNWGGIDQMG

-413 EDQASDLAAR
+413 EDYSSDLKKR
-423 NSPSAKM
+423 NIQAQVPAPLVAYQ
-430 PKVPFAYNP
+430 PKA
-439 KVHANIYS
+439 HANIYS
-447 VFAEDNLYVGDRWT
+447 VFAEDNLYIGDHWT
-461 VTPGLRFDHHSIQGS
+461 VTPGLRFDHHSLQGN

-511 AGYLLYSAGNGCWG
+511 AGYALYSAGNGCWG
-525 NAPGGTEGC
+525 NPPGGGNGC
-534 FLLGNPDLKA
+534 FLMGNPDLKA
-544 ETSINKELGVEFR
+544 ETSLNKELGIEFR
-557 SPDGLGASLTYFHN
+557 GPDGLGASLTYFHN

-581 TAIDSFVGSTKLKQN
+581 SPVSSFVAGGKTQN

-614 LTWPFAQ
+614 LTWPLSR

-630 YMIESENKETGEH
+630 YMIESKNKETGEH
-643 LSTIPEYTINSA
+643 LSTIPEYTINSI
-655 LDWSVTSVWS
+655 LDWQVTPAWS

-682 YYGQPLTGSAT
+682 YYGQPLTGSAA
-693 DKIPPYAVFGLSTQY
+693 DKIPPYALFGLSTQY

-727 IFRRG
+727 IFRAG
-732 NAIGVNMDNANY
+732 NAIGVNLTTANY
-744 IYGAGAYTYNQPG
+744 IHGAGAYTYNQPG
-757 RSFFM
+757 RTFFM

>member
-1 MPFSSRSTQALPTL
+1 MSASKVQGRALPPIGLLIAL
-15 GLCLSLGLLSTAAQ
+15 GLAASPAG
-29 AQSATSPADK
+29 AQSSDGVA
-39 DVTQLDRVVVKA
+39 QLDRVVVKA
-51 EQELKQTLGAS
+51 EQELKQTPGAS
-62 TITAQDIQKSPPA
+62 TITSEDIQKSPPA

-158 PGPAAARY
+158 RGPAAARY

-172 GVVNIITKPPADKLS
+172 GVVNIITKPIADKLS
-187 GSVSVYGNL
+187 GSVTAYGNL
-196 PEHSDEGSTS
+196 PEHSDEGSTA

-215 ISDSLDFRLGG
+215 ISDSLGFRLNG

-239 QDHASLRGGSN
+239 EGHASSRGGQN
-250 KGTFPAGREGFK
+250 KDTFPSGREGFK
-262 SRDVNGVLS
+262 NRDINGVLS

-282 EAGYGRQGNIYVGDT
+282 EASYGRQGNIYVGDT
-297 QNTNTN
+297 QNTNSN
-303 DMVKRELG
+303 PMVKRELG

-334 HTLSYLQYEQSR
+334 HTLSYLQYEQTR

-355 GGTEGAFNDPANP
+355 GGTEGAFNDPTNAAV
-368 KVNDGGYG
+368 KDGGYG
-376 DIDLRT
+376 DINLRT

-388 LNRRLSWGGIEQMG
+388 LSRRLNWGGIDQMG

-413 EDQASDLAAR
+413 EDYSSDLASR
-423 NSPSAKM
+423 NLPNSKM
-430 PKVPFAYNP
+430 PKVPFAYSP
-439 KVHANIYS
+439 KAHASIYS
-447 VFAEDNLYVGDRWT
+447 LFAEDNLYIGERWT
-461 VTPGLRFDHHSIQGS
+461 VTPGLRFDHHSLQGN
-476 NWSPSLNLSYMV
+476 NWSPALNLSYMV
-488 NDQWTV
+488 NEQWTV

-511 AGYLLYSAGNGCWG
+511 SGYLLYSAGNGCWG
-525 NAPGGTEGC
+525 NAPGSDNGC
-534 FLLGNPDLKA
+534 FLLGNSDLKA
-544 ETSINKELGVEFR
+544 ETSINKELGIEFR
-557 SPDGLGASLTYFHN
+557 SPEGLGASLTYFHN

-581 TAIDSFVGSTKLKQN
+581 APIDSFTNSIGKYTN

-630 YMIESENKETGEH
+630 YMIESKNKETGEH
-643 LSTIPEYTINSA
+643 LSTIPEYTVNST
-655 LDWSVTSVWS
+655 LDWSVTPAWS

-693 DKIPPYAVFGLSTQY
+693 DKIPPYALFGLSTQY

-713 LRVTAGVDNVFDKR
+713 FRVTAGVDNLFDKR

-757 RSFFM
+757 RTFFM

>member
-1 MPFSSRSTQALPTL
+1 MSASQVQGRALPPISLLIAL
-15 GLCLSLGLLSTAAQ
+15 GLAAAPAG
-29 AQSATSPADK
+29 AQSADGVA
-39 DVTQLDRVVVKA
+39 QLDRVVVKA
-51 EQELKQTLGAS
+51 EQELKQTPGAS
-62 TITAQDIQKSPPA
+62 TITAEDIQKSPPA

-124 SSRGS
+124 SSRNS

-158 PGPAAARY
+158 RGPAAARY

-172 GVVNIITKPPADKLS
+172 GVVNIITKPAPDTLS
-187 GSVSVYGNL
+187 GSVSVYANA
-196 PEHSDEGSTS
+196 PEHSDEGSTA
-206 RTTFSLTGP
+206 RTTFSLAGP
-215 ISDSLDFRLGG
+215 ISERLDFRLYG
-226 SMANFQGDAYDIN
+226 SAANFQGDAWDIN
-239 QDHASLRGGSN
+239 DGHQSARGGQHKDS
-250 KGTFPAGREGFK
+250 FPAGREGFK
-262 SRDVNGVLS
+262 NRDVNGVLS

-282 EAGYGRQGNIYVGDT
+282 EAGYGRQGNVYVGDT

-311 GETNRVYRQAY
+311 SETNRTYRQAY
-322 SITHNGDWNADT
+322 SLTHSGDWNADT
-334 HTLSYLQYEQSR
+334 HTLSYLQYERTR

-355 GGTEGAFNDPANP
+355 GGTEGAFNDPTNP

-376 DIDLRT
+376 DINLRT

-388 LNRRLSWGGIEQMG
+388 LNRRLNWGGIEQMG

-413 EDQASDLAAR
+413 EDYSSDLKKR
-423 NSPSAKM
+423 NLQAQVPAPEVAYQAKT
-430 PKVPFAYNP
+430 
-439 KVHANIYS
+439 HANIYS
-447 VFAEDNLYVGDRWT
+447 IFAEDNLYIGDHWT
-461 VTPGLRFDHHSIQGS
+461 VTPGLRFDHHSLQGN
-476 NWSPSLNLSYMV
+476 NWSPALNLSYMV

-511 AGYLLYSAGNGCWG
+511 SGYALYSAGNGCWG
-525 NAPGGTEGC
+525 NPAGGGNGC
-534 FLLGNPDLKA
+534 FLMGNPDLKA
-544 ETSINKELGVEFR
+544 ETSLNKELGIEFR
-557 SPDGLGASLTYFHN
+557 SPEGLGASLTYFHN

-581 TAIDSFVGSTKLKQN
+581 SPVSSFVAGGKVQN

-621 DWLWSTNFT
+621 NWLWSTNFT
-630 YMIESENKETGEH
+630 YMIESKNKDTGEH
-643 LSTIPEYTINSA
+643 LSTIPEYTINST
-655 LDWSVTSVWS
+655 LDWQVTPAWS

-682 YYGQPLTGSAT
+682 YYGHSLTGSAT
-693 DKIPPYAVFGLSTQY
+693 DKIPPYALFGLSTQY

-713 LRVTAGVDNVFDKR
+713 FRVTAGVDNVFDKR
-727 IFRRG
+727 IFRAG
-732 NAIGVNMDNANY
+732 NAIGVNLTGPQSANY
-744 IYGAGAYTYNQPG
+744 IHGAGAYTYNQPG
-757 RSFFM
+757 RTFFM

>member
-1 MPFSSRSTQALPTL
+1 MSASKVQGRALPPIGLLIAL
-15 GLCLSLGLLSTAAQ
+15 GLAASPAG
-29 AQSATSPADK
+29 AQSSDGVA
-39 DVTQLDRVVVKA
+39 QLDRVVVKA
-51 EQELKQTLGAS
+51 EQELKQTPGAS
-62 TITAQDIQKSPPA
+62 TITSEDIQKSPPA

-158 PGPAAARY
+158 RGPAAARY

-172 GVVNIITKPPADKLS
+172 GVVNIITKPIADKLS
-187 GSVSVYGNL
+187 GSVTAYGNL
-196 PEHSDEGSTS
+196 PEHSDEGSTA

-215 ISDSLDFRLGG
+215 ISDSLGFRLNG

-239 QDHASLRGGSN
+239 EGHASSRGGQN
-250 KGTFPAGREGFK
+250 KDTFPSGREGFK
-262 SRDVNGVLS
+262 NRDINGVLS

-282 EAGYGRQGNIYVGDT
+282 EASYGRQGNIYVGDT
-297 QNTNTN
+297 QNTNSN
-303 DMVKRELG
+303 PMVKRELG

-334 HTLSYLQYEQSR
+334 HTLSYLQYEQTR

-355 GGTEGAFNDPANP
+355 GGTEGAFNDPTNAAV
-368 KVNDGGYG
+368 KDGGYG
-376 DIDLRT
+376 DINLRT

-388 LNRRLSWGGIEQMG
+388 LSRRLNWGGIDQMG

-413 EDQASDLAAR
+413 EDHSSDLASR
-423 NSPSAKM
+423 NLPNSKM
-430 PKVPFAYNP
+430 PKVPFAYSP
-439 KVHANIYS
+439 KAHASIYS
-447 VFAEDNLYVGDRWT
+447 LFAEDNLYIGERWT
-461 VTPGLRFDHHSIQGS
+461 VTPGLRFDHHSLQGN
-476 NWSPSLNLSYMV
+476 NWSPALNLSYMV
-488 NDQWTV
+488 NEQWTV

-511 AGYLLYSAGNGCWG
+511 SGYLLYSAGNGCWG
-525 NAPGGTEGC
+525 NAPGSDNGC
-534 FLLGNPDLKA
+534 FLLGNSDLKA
-544 ETSINKELGVEFR
+544 ETSINKELGIEFR
-557 SPDGLGASLTYFHN
+557 SPEGLGASLTYFHN

-581 TAIDSFVGSTKLKQN
+581 APIDSFTNSIGKYTN

-630 YMIESENKETGEH
+630 YMIESKNKETGEH
-643 LSTIPEYTINSA
+643 LSTIPEYTVNST
-655 LDWSVTSVWS
+655 LDWSVTPAWS

-693 DKIPPYAVFGLSTQY
+693 DKIPPYALFGLSTQY

-713 LRVTAGVDNVFDKR
+713 FRVTAGVDNLFDKR

-757 RSFFM
+757 RTFFM